1 MNTPR
6 RAVALRYEKHQEEAP
21 RVVARGA
28 GEVAD
33 AIIRTASSHEVPVM
47 ENKDLVDALI
57 SLEVDSV
64 IPAELY
70 QAVAEVLA
78 YVYQFGQRRKP

>member
-1 MNTPR
+1 MTTR
-6 RAVALRYEKHQEEAP
+6 RAIALRYEQQQEEAP
-21 RVVARGA
+21 RIVAKGA

-33 AIIRTASSHEVPVM
+33 AIIRSASSHEVPVM
-47 ENKDLVDALI
+47 ENRELVDALI
-57 SLEVDSV
+57 SLEIDSV

-78 YVYQFGQRRKP
+78 YVYQYGQKKPR

>member
-1 MNTPR
+1 MTTR
-6 RAVALRYEKHQEEAP
+6 RAVALRYEKQREEAP
-21 RVVARGA
+21 RIVAKGA

-47 ENKDLVDALI
+47 ENKELVDALI
-57 SLEVDSV
+57 SLEIDSV

-78 YVYQFGQRRKP
+78 YVYQYGNRRSR